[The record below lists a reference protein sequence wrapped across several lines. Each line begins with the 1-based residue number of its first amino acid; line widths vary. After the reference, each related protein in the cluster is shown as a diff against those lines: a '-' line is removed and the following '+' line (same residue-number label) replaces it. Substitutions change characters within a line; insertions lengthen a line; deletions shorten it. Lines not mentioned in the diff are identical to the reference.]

1 MFRTRRRTVITLAA
15 VLETGILGWWLGHGA
30 MWLFAMLAA
39 VTLAD
44 CATGVVRRRAISDLA
59 GVELGAVL
67 VAVLVRSADV
77 LLTLAVAGACAAWL
91 IRPERQSPP
100 RPAA

>member
-1 MFRTRRRTVITLAA
+1 MFRTRRRAVITIAA
-15 VLETGILGWWLGHGA
+15 ALETGILGWWLGHGA
-30 MWLFAMLAA
+30 MWLFGMVAA

-44 CATGVVRRRAISDLA
+44 CAMGVVRRRSMSDLA

-67 VAVLVRSADV
+67 VAVLMHSADV

-91 IRPERQSPP
+91 IRPERQSPA

>member
-1 MFRTRRRTVITLAA
+1 MFRTRRRTVITAAA
-15 VLETGILGWWLGHGA
+15 VLETGVLGWWLGHGV

-44 CATGVVRRRAISDLA
+44 CATGVVRRRAMSDLA

-77 LLTLAVAGACAAWL
+77 LLTLAVAGSCAAWL
-91 IRPERQSPP
+91 IRPERQSPA